1 MIRWLLQASQAKQA
15 HCEIGLTSR
24 SPKWCSDK
32 AKKSVLPVTIE
43 AHTEG
48 TKFQAGGSNVV
59 ADPVLISTG
68 QDG

>member
-1 MIRWLLQASQAKQA
+1 MIRWLLQAKQA
-15 HCEIGLTSR
+15 HREIGLTSR
-24 SPKWCSDK
+24 LPKCCSDK
-32 AKKSVLPVTIE
+32 AKKKSATSYHCR